1 MELVAGGIE
10 NSQPGMGQASLQFFT
25 ARDRDHLVLA
35 AVQDQYGL
43 PDVAQAIANVVM
55 PDGLVL
61 ANDRVERHL
70 AKALGVLGHPLGVVE
85 NEVSLVEIR
94 VAPKGAV
101 REPWGLGYRCAPPLA
116 TAMGRAQDEAADG
129 IRLIECQ
136 LLQDHPAQRDAE
148 PVRRGFTRG
157 MQHRQGVRRHQRDA
171 VWDIRL
177 VRLSGA
183 AIVEGDHLELPGQR
197 RDVAPPCALDARG
210 FSADQDQGRPSSIDD
225 VMQARAI
232 VGGRDHGGIS
242 MNIEMAGAPTSG
254 SSAVPEPAWRALR
267 SLDPEI
273 EEQVMTLATC
283 LAMAE
288 QRFHMLFEDVLPRF
302 AQTPDD
308 LSGKADVLADAH
320 HSLTLLQESLHV
332 TSRRML
338 DVLDR
343 VSRELGE

>member
-1 MELVAGGIE
+1 
-10 NSQPGMGQASLQFFT
+10 
-25 ARDRDHLVLA
+25 
-35 AVQDQYGL
+35 
-43 PDVAQAIANVVM
+43 
-55 PDGLVL
+55 
-61 ANDRVERHL
+61 
-70 AKALGVLGHPLGVVE
+70 
-85 NEVSLVEIR
+85 
-94 VAPKGAV
+94 
-101 REPWGLGYRCAPPLA
+101 
-116 TAMGRAQDEAADG
+116 
-129 IRLIECQ
+129 
-136 LLQDHPAQRDAE
+136 
-148 PVRRGFTRG
+148 
-157 MQHRQGVRRHQRDA
+157 
-171 VWDIRL
+171 
-177 VRLSGA
+177 
-183 AIVEGDHLELPGQR
+183 
-197 RDVAPPCALDARG
+197 
-210 FSADQDQGRPSSIDD
+210 
-225 VMQARAI
+225 
-232 VGGRDHGGIS
+232 